1 METEDKIHH
10 NQEQDDHMW
19 WMSILPKFSIN
30 SMLLQ
35 PKETEKLVLNDKW
48 KSNSLII
55 YDFE

>member
-1 METEDKIHH
+1 
-10 NQEQDDHMW
+10 
-19 WMSILPKFSIN
+19 MSIFPKFSIN